1 MGEGCQGAELMEPPA
16 FGPGDSQPLPS
27 QLGRGSEHSCS
38 HWWVLPG
45 CQPSWQLTCFPHWA
59 VPAVTHSP
67 RPTHQ
72 QRWGQENKFT
82 AAKQLLGTLS
92 AGNTTVL
99 FWSWCGVATA
109 CRPSPCT
116 SSTSDRGAHH
126 VLHRVPTSHPEWDAA
141 PPI

>member
-16 FGPGDSQPLPS
+16 FGPGHSQPLPS
-27 QLGRGSEHSCS
+27 PAWEGLRAFLQPLVGPPR
-38 HWWVLPG
+38 LPTLLAVDLLSS
-45 CQPSWQLTCFPHWA
+45 PA

-99 FWSWCGVATA
+99 FRSWCGVATA

-116 SSTSDRGAHH
+116 SSTGDRGAHH
-126 VLHRVPTSHPEWDAA
+126 VSHRVPTSHPEWDAA